1 MSYQRGS
8 LKQENRKEGVT
19 WLLRYRVNSPDGK
32 RVENTLPIGLV
43 RDFPSKGDA
52 WREVDRLG
60 LGNRINSE
68 EYVSGAIKFA
78 ALAEFYLKTDY
89 GEDAGRPKSDTSIPM
104 LSDGRTFVGTRDAF
118 ASPSAGLRAR
128 TASRRPRP
136 RTTTF
141 PCIRYWA

>member
-68 EYVSGAIKFA
+68 EYFSGAIKFA

-89 GEDAGRPKSDTSIPM
+89 GEDAG
-104 LSDGRTFVGTRDAF
+104 
-118 ASPSAGLRAR
+118 AR
-128 TASRRPRP
+128 NPTPASRSQNIMFVTTSLPAGARRLRRISRPSKSSVG
-136 RTTTF
+136 
-141 PCIRYWA
+141 

>member
-19 WLLRYRVNSPDGK
+19 WSLRYRVNSPDGK

-89 GEDAGRPKSDTSIPM
+89 GEHAGRPKSDTSIPIAEHSVRG
-104 LSDGRTFVGTRDAF
+104 LPRCPLGQGDCGEDQDHRNPALVEI
-118 ASPSAGLRAR
+118 SA
-128 TASRRPRP
+128 
-136 RTTTF
+136 
-141 PCIRYWA
+141 